1 MTQVQNFTEIPK
13 SDYSLGLRN
22 LFIILLVLVS
32 LVLFLSWDKTLTMD
46 ALVEGQKDTVTWIT
60 LTPRGNK
67 RTNEQY
73 VFLECLTHRLQ
84 TDFRIVSSI
93 LRGEA
98 YDHSGFLRVLLVP
111 VSRPIGCL

>member
-46 ALVEGQKDTVTWIT
+46 ALVEGQKDTVTRIT
-60 LTPRGNK
+60 LTPRGKKTTPQPNYS
-67 RTNEQY
+67 T
-73 VFLECLTHRLQ
+73 V
-84 TDFRIVSSI
+84 TDFAR
-93 LRGEA
+93 LRGW
-98 YDHSGFLRVLLVP
+98 STSVP
-111 VSRPIGCL
+111 LATAA